1 MKMSTFKIFLLF
13 PINKYNHFQ
22 LARLYVINT
31 LLFETQHIFSIQWTT
46 RQENVV
52 RN

>member
-1 MKMSTFKIFLLF
+1 MKRSTFKIFLLF

-22 LARLYVINT
+22 LPRLYVINT
-31 LLFETQHIFSIQWTT
+31 LLFETQHILSIQWTT

>member
-1 MKMSTFKIFLLF
+1 MKRSTFKIFLLF

-22 LARLYVINT
+22 PARHYVINT
-31 LLFETQHIFSIQWTT
+31 LLFETQHILSIQWTT